1 MFSAVVTYLVYI
13 SNKQGFPFN
22 ILNLVF
28 VSILGYFELENLKF
42 EKTDLEHIYSRAN
55 PVTGQAEFQCGL
67 CRNYIKP
74 IKQQVK
80 KHVAN
85 FHSRKA
91 DQVDC
96 HFCGRVYK
104 NMYEYNRHIQRN
116 RCRTM
121 PAETIDDQALVEG
134 DK

>member
-1 MFSAVVTYLVYI
+1 MQN
-13 SNKQGFPFN
+13 SN
-22 ILNLVF
+22 IF
-28 VSILGYFELENLKF
+28 VSILGYFETENLVLDSF

-55 PVTGQAEFQCGL
+55 PVTGLVEFKCGL

-96 HFCGRVYK
+96 NFCGRAYK

-121 PAETIDDQALVEG
+121 SAETTTDG
-134 DK
+134 

>member
-1 MFSAVVTYLVYI
+1 MA
-13 SNKQGFPFN
+13 NKVNKLLCCLYFN
-22 ILNLVF
+22 IFNLF
-28 VSILGYFELENLKF
+28 VSILGYFELENLVLDSF
-42 EKTDLEHIYSRAN
+42 EKTDLDHIYSRAN
-55 PVTGQAEFQCGL
+55 PVTGQAEFKCGL
-67 CRNYIKP
+67 CRNYIKSN
-74 IKQQVK
+74 KQQVK

-91 DQVDC
+91 DRVDC
-96 HFCGRVYK
+96 NFCGRVYK

-121 PAETIDDQALVEG
+121 PAETISQMDDQALVKG